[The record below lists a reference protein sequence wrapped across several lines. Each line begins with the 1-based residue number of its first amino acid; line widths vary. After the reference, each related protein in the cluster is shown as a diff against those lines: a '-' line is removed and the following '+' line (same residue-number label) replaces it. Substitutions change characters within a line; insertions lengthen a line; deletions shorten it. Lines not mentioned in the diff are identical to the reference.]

1 MQVKAETAIGNKR
14 TGERIVP
21 LAFL

>member
-14 TGERIVP
+14 TGKRIVP